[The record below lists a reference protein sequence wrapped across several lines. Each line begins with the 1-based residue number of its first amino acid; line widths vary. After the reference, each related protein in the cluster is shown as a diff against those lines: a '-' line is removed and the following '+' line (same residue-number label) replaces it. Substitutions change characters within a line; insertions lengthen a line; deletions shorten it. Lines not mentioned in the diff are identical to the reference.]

1 MNSVF
6 AAVALATVSQAVRL
20 TDAPVVGSAMM
31 AAPTAAPITDA
42 AETTPVTD
50 AAETTPVADVVD
62 ASDSET
68 PAPVVDNG
76 SGMDFEASLESRD
89 AHEVFKHHQTNH
101 MSENEHLQSVREQKT
116 EEYFA
121 AKDAAKHAND
131 AAAAATAAEGKA
143 HDELTAANAASAK
156 ANGEWEHA
164 HAVMGAATEAHEEAV
179 KAQADSA
186 AHHASEVAAAE
197 AAGNAA

>member
-1 MNSVF
+1 MGNIKQNKNNPHKMNSVF
-6 AAVALATVSQAVRL
+6 AAVALATISQAVRL
-20 TDAPVVGSAMM
+20 TDAPVVGDVMM
-31 AAPTAAPITDA
+31 AAPTS
-42 AETTPVTD
+42 
-50 AAETTPVADVVD
+50 VADTAEPAPTAVVD

-68 PAPVVDNG
+68 APVVDNG

-89 AHEVFKHHQTNH
+89 AHDVFKHHQTNH

-143 HDELTAANAASAK
+143 HAELTAANAASAK
-156 ANGEWEHA
+156 ATGEWEHA
-164 HAVMGAATEAHEEAV
+164 HAVRDTAMFAHGAAV

-186 AHHASEVAAAE
+186 AHH
-197 AAGNAA
+197 

>member
-20 TDAPVVGSAMM
+20 TDAPVVGDAMM
-31 AAPTAAPITDA
+31 AAPTAAPIADA
-42 AETTPVTD
+42 GETATIAD
-50 AAETTPVADVVD
+50 AGETAPAVD

-186 AHHASEVAAAE
+186 AHHASEVADAE
-197 AAGNAA
+197 AAGHAA